1 MSLISKQIREHRQR
15 TIAIVVAGLVA
26 AGLGLYWFSP
36 QSALINR
43 SVNEPLP
50 STQAGAGGGSTTGV
64 VLAEGSFAG
73 IEHETS
79 GKASLIDLGGG
90 RVFLRLEG
98 FKTLNGPDLR
108 VRLSTAPAGGDPAS
122 FDASS
127 INLGGLKGNIGDQN
141 YELPA
146 GADPSRFASAVIW
159 CRRFSTAFGAAPLTQ
174 IPAPGR

>member
-1 MSLISKQIREHRQR
+1 MSFISKQIRDHRQR

-50 STQAGAGGGSTTGV
+50 STQGGAGGGTTGV
-64 VLAEGSFAG
+64 VLAEGSFVG
-73 IEHETS
+73 IEHATS

-108 VRLSTAPAGGDPAS
+108 VRLSTAPAGGDPAT
-122 FDASS
+122 FGASS
-127 INLGGLKGNIGDQN
+127 IDLGGLKGNIGNQN
-141 YELPA
+141 YELPV

-174 IPAPGR
+174 IPA